1 MRRGG
6 GFAAASP
13 PRIAL
18 FVRARP
24 KYICKLLI
32 TGGPVRDLKTR
43 AWLDRMARRRDAAVA
58 SDLVALRPPSQ
69 HRVGLLRR
77 VDHRAAS
84 RTAGGTP
91 SPRNTETAWRC
102 RHGPLASGTT
112 VHVLRDFRAEL
123 LLCIRRLASGR
134 SQQIQGALHT
144 TLDPRN
150 RPVPRH
156 RLPLRSR
163 FTMIQSGISSKAS
176 FGPALRSLNRRSATA
191 V

>member
-13 PRIAL
+13 PRTAL

-24 KYICKLLI
+24 KYICKLFI
-32 TGGPVRDLKTR
+32 YRGPVRDLKTR
-43 AWLDRMARRRDAAVA
+43 AWLDRLARRRDDAVA
-58 SDLVALRPPSQ
+58 SDLVALGPPSQ

-102 RHGPLASGTT
+102 RHGLLASDRLRTDRFRGQALS
-112 VHVLRDFRAEL
+112 VHSKTCFR
-123 LLCIRRLASGR
+123 GR
-134 SQQIQGALHT
+134 SQRFRGPRVRPEVVEI
-144 TLDPRN
+144 DPDR
-150 RPVPRH
+150 
-156 RLPLRSR
+156 
-163 FTMIQSGISSKAS
+163 
-176 FGPALRSLNRRSATA
+176 ATF
-191 V
+191 VLTRY

>member
-13 PRIAL
+13 PRTAL

-24 KYICKLLI
+24 KYICKLFI
-32 TGGPVRDLKTR
+32 YRGPVRDLKTR
-43 AWLDRMARRRDAAVA
+43 AWLDRLARRRDAAVA
-58 SDLVALRPPSQ
+58 SDLVALGPPSQ

-102 RHGPLASGTT
+102 RHGPLAPGTT
-112 VHVLRDFRAEL
+112 VHVLRDSGGSSFCAFEDLLQGPLAAIEGSARATGS
-123 LLCIRRLASGR
+123 RR
-134 SQQIQGALHT
+134 
-144 TLDPRN
+144 D
-150 RPVPRH
+150 RPGPRH
-156 RLPLRSR
+156 LRAHALLMFQSFVCLRLPL
-163 FTMIQSGISSKAS
+163 
-176 FGPALRSLNRRSATA
+176 GPLVFLHHALRQWF

>member
-1 MRRGG
+1 MASPLLRRRGPRYSSAHG
-6 GFAAASP
+6 LNIFAS
-13 PRIAL
+13 
-18 FVRARP
+18 
-24 KYICKLLI
+24 YSY

-58 SDLVALRPPSQ
+58 SDLFALGPPSQ

-102 RHGPLASGTT
+102 RHGPLAPGTT
-112 VHVLRDFRAEL
+112 VHVLRDSGGSSFCAFEDL
-123 LLCIRRLASGR
+123 LQGPLAA
-134 SQQIQGALHT
+134 IQGAARAT
-144 TLDPRN
+144 GSRRD
-150 RPVPRH
+150 RPGPRH
-156 RLPLRSR
+156 HLPLRSR
-163 FTMIQSGISSKAS
+163 ATNASELCLSKAS
-176 FGPALRSLNRRSATA
+176 FGPACFS

>member
-1 MRRGG
+1 MASPLLRRRGPRYSSAHG
-6 GFAAASP
+6 LNIFAS
-13 PRIAL
+13 
-18 FVRARP
+18 
-24 KYICKLLI
+24 YSY

-43 AWLDRMARRRDAAVA
+43 AWLDRLARRRDAAVA

-102 RHGPLASGTT
+102 RHGLLASEMT
-112 VHVLRDFRAEL
+112 VHLLRESGGKLF
-123 LLCIRRLASGR
+123 LCIRMLQGPLAA
-134 SQQIQGALHT
+134 IQGAARAT
-144 TLDPRN
+144 GSRRD
-150 RPVPRH
+150 RPGPRH
-156 RLPLRSR
+156 HLPLRSR
-163 FTMIQSGISSKAS
+163 ATNASELCLSKAS
-176 FGPALRSLNRRSATA
+176 FGPACFS